1 MEVEFSGEVDQ
12 GYCKEREAV
21 VVRRER
27 KKSNRRTRKDNAFPK
42 PFSWKKRDDE
52 FLKFL

>member
-21 VVRRER
+21 AARRER
-27 KKSNRRTRKDNAFPK
+27 KKSTQENTKGECFPK
-42 PFSWKKRDDE
+42 TIFLEKKR
-52 FLKFL
+52 